1 MAAFDYIAIDEKG
14 KRRKGVLEGDS
25 PRQIRQML
33 RDKGWFPAEVE
44 LVKEK
49 GGNASLGRKGPS
61 VSSADLALL
70 TRQLATLVGSGMPLE
85 ECLKA
90 VAEQSESAKIRSMMM
105 AVRGKVLEGHTLA
118 QAFGEYPRA
127 FPHLYRAT
135 VDAGEQSG
143 HLEAVMDKLADYVE
157 GQDATKKSIQMA
169 AVYPTILVVIAFSIV
184 VYLLNTVVPKILD
197 VFISSNQEL
206 PKPTQILLSVS
217 DFVRAYWL
225 GMVVLVILLI
235 FFNIWWGRTPGRKK
249 IKDRFKLKL
258 PLIGKMIKGFS
269 TARFAST
276 LATLG
281 SSGVPLVDA
290 MRIASQ
296 VIGNLEIQEK
306 VTVATQKVSEGESLN
321 KSLAATGY
329 FPPMMIHMIASGEA
343 SGDLERM
350 LERTANTQERT
361 LKELISTMLT
371 LLEPLMLVVMGMIV
385 MLIVMAVVL
394 PIAQLNSN
402 I

>member
-25 PRQIRQML
+25 ARQIRQML
-33 RDKGWFPAEVE
+33 REKGWFPAEVE

-49 GGNASLGRKGPS
+49 SSSVSLGRRGPS
-61 VSSADLALL
+61 ISTADLSLL

-90 VAEQSESAKIRSMMM
+90 VAEQSESTKIRSMMM

-157 GQDATKKSIQMA
+157 GQDATRKSIQMA

-206 PKPTQILLSVS
+206 PKPTQILLAVS

-225 GMVVLVILLI
+225 GIVILVILLI
-235 FFNIWWGRTPGRKK
+235 FFNIWWGRNLGRRKV
-249 IKDRFKLKL
+249 KDRFKLKL

-296 VIGNLEIQEK
+296 VISNLEIQEK
-306 VTVATQKVSEGESLN
+306 VITATQKVSEGESLN